1 MFPGFVELDSKNGTT
16 VDAAAAAERSFAIR
30 LGKDLF
36 SSPLNNVSLYGC
48 ICKCVCVCT
57 ERRLSWIVSVIFPFN
72 LLTFPGDTFRNFWLS
87 HGLGLRFCFETR
99 SIACAF
105 FCPVTLS
112 PFVPHSMENVWVA
125 RHRTWKG
132 KIGRSG
138 RNDNGR
144 SIHANRMPIIGNRV
158 PAYLH
163 FFFLL
168 HPLPIDS
175 TEAF

>member
-1 MFPGFVELDSKNGTT
+1 MEPLSMLLLLNALSLFDWEKIYFP
-16 VDAAAAAERSFAIR
+16 A
-30 LGKDLF
+30 
-36 SSPLNNVSLYGC
+36 PLTMCLCMAVSAS
-48 ICKCVCVCT
+48 VCVCT

-87 HGLGLRFCFETR
+87 HSLGLRFCFETR

-112 PFVPHSMENVWVA
+112 PFAPHSMENVWVA

-132 KIGRSG
+132 KTGKSA

-163 FFFLL
+163 FFFAPSSPYRFYRSFL
-168 HPLPIDS
+168 
-175 TEAF
+175 TF